1 MAKKDY
7 YDVLGVK
14 KNSTKQEVKSAY
26 RKLAKKYHPD
36 MNKDNPSAEQRFKEI
51 TEAYNVLSDDEKRK
65 LYDQFGHAAF
75 DGNMGED
82 PGKHADRQSSFFW
95 GNTGSGGRK
104 SFHFEGNMDDIFG
117 DMFGDFWGK
126 GKKHQFMKDENND
139 VESEITVSFTEAAL
153 GCEKLLKFDGAR
165 SDTLSVKIPAG
176 INEGQSI
183 RLRGKGRTGSG
194 GQKGNLFLKVH
205 IKNDTHYTR
214 EGQDV
219 YITQDVPYTTAI
231 LGGEA
236 EFETLY
242 GPVRCKVPAGSQA
255 GSKLRLRNK
264 GIVSMRDKNRY
275 GDEYVILKIS
285 VPKQVSAQERELLQ
299 KLKEIE
305 ERKSA

>member
-1 MAKKDY
+1 MA
-7 YDVLGVK
+7 
-14 KNSTKQEVKSAY
+14 TKY
-26 RKLAKKYHPD
+26 
-36 MNKDNPSAEQRFKEI
+36 
-51 TEAYNVLSDDEKRK
+51 
-65 LYDQFGHAAF
+65 
-75 DGNMGED
+75 
-82 PGKHADRQSSFFW
+82 
-95 GNTGSGGRK
+95 
-104 SFHFEGNMDDIFG
+104 HFEGNMDDIFG
-117 DMFGDFWGK
+117 DMFGDFFNK
-126 GKKHQFMKDENND
+126 GNKHPFMNEEDND

-165 SDTLSVKIPAG
+165 PDTLSVKIPAG
-176 INEGQSI
+176 IGEGQSI
-183 RLRGKGRTGSG
+183 RLKGKGRTGYS

-205 IKNDTHYTR
+205 VKNDTHYTR

-299 KLKEIE
+299 KLKDIE
-305 ERKSA
+305 ERKPA

>member
-1 MAKKDY
+1 MKKTICIILI
-7 YDVLGVK
+7 VAFAALFC
-14 KNSTKQEVKSAY
+14 TSAY
-26 RKLAKKYHPD
+26 FIYDHYRQDKQQAELYDSLAELVDSAAETEEEPTEPILYTEEKTVLPELAELYQQNSDLAGWIRIEDTNINYPV
-36 MNKDNPSAEQRFKEI
+36 MYTPDNPDFYLKH
-51 TEAYNVLSDDEKRK
+51 
-65 LYDQFGHAAF
+65 GF
-75 DGNMGED
+75 DN
-82 PGKHADRQSSFFW
+82 QY
-95 GNTGSGGRK
+95 
-104 SFHFEGNMDDIFG
+104 
-117 DMFGDFWGK
+117 
-126 GKKHQFMKDENND
+126 QFMNDEDND

-176 INEGQSI
+176 ISEGQSI
-183 RLRGKGRTGSG
+183 RLQGKGRTGYS

-264 GIVSMRDKNRY
+264 GIVSMKDKNRY

-285 VPKQVSAQERELLQ
+285 VPKQVSEQERELLQ
-299 KLKEIE
+299 KLKNIE
-305 ERKSA
+305 ERKPA

>member
-1 MAKKDY
+1 MKKTICIILI
-7 YDVLGVK
+7 VAFAALFC
-14 KNSTKQEVKSAY
+14 TSAY
-26 RKLAKKYHPD
+26 FIYDHYRQDKQQAELYDSLAELVDSAAETEEEPTEPILYTEEKTVLPELAELYQQNSDLAGWIRIEDTNINYPV
-36 MNKDNPSAEQRFKEI
+36 MYTPDNPDFYLKH
-51 TEAYNVLSDDEKRK
+51 
-65 LYDQFGHAAF
+65 GF
-75 DGNMGED
+75 DN
-82 PGKHADRQSSFFW
+82 QY
-95 GNTGSGGRK
+95 
-104 SFHFEGNMDDIFG
+104 
-117 DMFGDFWGK
+117 
-126 GKKHQFMKDENND
+126 QFMNDEDND

-165 SDTLSVKIPAG
+165 SDTFSVKIPAG
-176 INEGQSI
+176 ISEGQSI
-183 RLRGKGRTGSG
+183 RLQGKGRTGYS

-264 GIVSMRDKNRY
+264 GIVSMKDKNRY
-275 GDEYVILKIS
+275 GDEDVILKIS
-285 VPKQVSAQERELLQ
+285 VPKQVSEQERELLQ
-299 KLKEIE
+299 KLKNIE
-305 ERKSA
+305 ERKPA